1 MIDDLISCTDVS
13 VGGFDDN
20 DFEKANFTF
29 VYPKYDKF
37 GDVQILFVNG
47 VNIIPTRLPKTD
59 KEFRIN
65 EKLIDEI
72 DISQSTVFFSEFKKK
87 YLGPNYN
94 KALEDLKAAYNTYNW
109 GYVEFDPTHFSD
121 ILDDNSFLLPQIRY
135 NMHEDNLLIREIL
148 RNNEYSAMKL
158 IQLGESKDS
167 VCQKFNIPYEQLD
180 MVIDYFNENG
190 HLPHDQTIKKKPVL
204 PKYTDVR
211 SILDSVY
218 KDCRYTDRSWGRFC
232 SELGKRFPM
241 LDLNTPGALREKT
254 KAIRNMRKAHNL
266 KVVKVK
272 TIRAKQ
278 HTNIVLDKVLCLR
291 LFICKMMFMDDS
303 PVFFM
308 TTEDVSPH
316 KIDFRAV
323 SCGNMRPVYAL
334 TSYSSVYL
342 TVITGKYG
350 LFSAWISKDPPKG
363 EDAFDFVLA
372 AKEKY
377 HLRYKEYTGP
387 LMLVVD
393 SHPKYKTSTFKSK
406 LKAIGYVPVYVAY
419 PEFGINMANT
429 YLESVK
435 RFLGRHQIVD
445 VAGVVSVVTKY
456 IHQHIDK
463 CWWIHKRYYDSSLH
477 ALQVYRCREFEHLIP
492 KQIKTLVI
500 SKEFAHLWENK

>member
-13 VGGFDDN
+13 VGGFDEN

-37 GDVQILFVNG
+37 GDAHVIFVDGGN
-47 VNIIPTRLPKTD
+47 VIPTRLPKMKNELGIND
-59 KEFRIN
+59 KV
-65 EKLIDEI
+65 IDEI
-72 DISQSTVFFSEFKKK
+72 DITQSPVFFSEFKKK
-87 YLGPNYN
+87 YLGSNYN
-94 KALEDLKAAYNTYNW
+94 KSLEDLKDAYDTYNW
-109 GYVEFDPTHFSD
+109 GYVAFDPTHFSD

-135 NMHEDNLLIREIL
+135 NMHEDNLLVREIL
-148 RNNEYSAMKL
+148 RNNEYSALKL
-158 IQLGESKDS
+158 IHLGESRDS

-180 MVIDYFNENG
+180 MLINYFNENG
-190 HLPHDQTIKKKPVL
+190 HLPHDHIVKKKPVL
-204 PKYTDVR
+204 PKYSDVR
-211 SILDSVY
+211 GILDSVY

-232 SELGKRFPM
+232 SELGRKFPM
-241 LDLNTPGALREKT
+241 LDLNTPGALRQKT
-254 KAIRNMRKAHNL
+254 KAIRNMRKTHNL

-278 HTNIVLDKVLCLR
+278 HTAAILDKVLCLR

-334 TSYSSVYL
+334 ESHSSVYL

-350 LFSAWISKDPPKG
+350 LFSAWISKDPPNQ
-363 EDAFDFVLA
+363 ENALDFIVA

-377 HLRYKEYTGP
+377 HIRYPEYSAPVILVMDNNPRYKSSG
-387 LMLVVD
+387 
-393 SHPKYKTSTFKSK
+393 FKIK
-406 LKAIGYVPVYVAY
+406 LKAAGYVPVYASY

-429 YLESVK
+429 YIESLQ

-445 VAGVVSVVTKY
+445 VPGVISVVTKY
-456 IHQHIDK
+456 ILQHINK
-463 CWWIHKRYYDSSLH
+463 CWWIHKRYYDSTLH
-477 ALQVYRCREFEHLIP
+477 SLQVYRCREFEHLIP
-492 KQIKTLVI
+492 KKIKTLVI